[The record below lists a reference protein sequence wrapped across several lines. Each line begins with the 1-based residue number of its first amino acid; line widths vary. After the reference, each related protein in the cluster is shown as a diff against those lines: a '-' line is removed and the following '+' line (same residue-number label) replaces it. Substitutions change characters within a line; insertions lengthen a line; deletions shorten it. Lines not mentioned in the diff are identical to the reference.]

1 MNLSC
6 WSVLGIEPT
15 DDIRAIKRA
24 YAALAHKISPEDEP
38 EKFRE
43 LHDAYKSA
51 LFYAEHKVVFDD
63 DDEFVEPGN
72 NDEIDKSV
80 EATVLEETTEIGIF
94 PPVAD
99 IKPSQAGEKE
109 PGTGFDFSSLDLDS
123 VKVESAADVIIDDIV
138 QFRESNQ
145 LTSREVIHNLPHDL
159 AMHLSQTMFNM
170 YCSLA
175 NAADDASVWDSFM
188 EEPLIKYSINF
199 SSFRKWALNAL
210 GEDCFYKDKLVKA
223 FEKYADDANNDE
235 IIKEKDIKPEP
246 KINPDRVVRIF
257 ILCMIGLLAALLI
270 GYLMF
275 NKITPQNISEV
286 MAGVLFMVLALG
298 WGIYNVKK

>member
-1 MNLSC
+1 
-6 WSVLGIEPT
+6 
-15 DDIRAIKRA
+15 
-24 YAALAHKISPEDEP
+24 
-38 EKFRE
+38 
-43 LHDAYKSA
+43 
-51 LFYAEHKVVFDD
+51 
-63 DDEFVEPGN
+63 
-72 NDEIDKSV
+72 
-80 EATVLEETTEIGIF
+80 
-94 PPVAD
+94 
-99 IKPSQAGEKE
+99 
-109 PGTGFDFSSLDLDS
+109 
-123 VKVESAADVIIDDIV
+123 
-138 QFRESNQ
+138 
-145 LTSREVIHNLPHDL
+145 
-159 AMHLSQTMFNM
+159 M

-175 NAADDASVWDSFM
+175 NAANDASVWDSFM

-298 WGIYNVKK
+298 WGIYNVRNKTCIR

>member
-1 MNLSC
+1 MNPSF

-43 LHDAYKSA
+43 IHDAYKRA
-51 LFYAEHKVVFDD
+51 LFYAEHKVVFDE
-63 DDEFVEPGN
+63 DDEFVELGN
-72 NDEIDKSV
+72 NDEIDKSG

-159 AMHLSQTMFNM
+159 ALHLSQTMFNM

-175 NAADDASVWDSFM
+175 NAADDASV
-188 EEPLIKYSINF
+188 
-199 SSFRKWALNAL
+199 ALAFLDGAGGLCCHYGIVNGL
-210 GEDCFYKDKLVKA
+210 G
-223 FEKYADDANNDE
+223 
-235 IIKEKDIKPEP
+235 
-246 KINPDRVVRIF
+246 
-257 ILCMIGLLAALLI
+257 
-270 GYLMF
+270 
-275 NKITPQNISEV
+275 
-286 MAGVLFMVLALG
+286 
-298 WGIYNVKK
+298 